1 MMTECKCPVIS
12 GSHRHTAAGAMQP
25 VLFRLALGSFFLAA
39 VRANAGNDARGALW
53 AAVRDGDA
61 KAVKAQLATGTNV
74 NVKNEIGV
82 TALWIAA
89 SKGKLEV
96 VETLLEHGA
105 DVNARDGIWYQTP
118 LSLSLGGFIGGSNL
132 KITKRLLKAGAK
144 DVDNA
149 AITGRRPRQR
159 DAVATDCRNRPG
171 ESRGA

>member
-1 MMTECKCPVIS
+1 
-12 GSHRHTAAGAMQP
+12 MQP
-25 VLFRLALGSFFLAA
+25 ILFRLALASVFLLAA
-39 VRANAGNDARGALW
+39 TANAGNDARDALW
-53 AAVRDGDA
+53 AAVRDGDV

-118 LSLSLGGFIGGSNL
+118 LSLSLGGFIGG
-132 KITKRLLKAGAK
+132 
-144 DVDNA
+144 
-149 AITGRRPRQR
+149 
-159 DAVATDCRNRPG
+159 
-171 ESRGA
+171 